1 MKEDKDREEE
11 DRKKDEVIKEK
22 IRNLRK
28 KKNRDRKDDE
38 DEEEKSVINLRW
50 KKKRKTDRRYNNLEN
65 AAIEDNPVDT
75 DKLLDHLI
83 EGVGELIDKMEE
95 NLSKM
100 GTEVDDDEE
109 KVDDTPAEEILR
121 RSPNKKEDFSSGA
134 VLGSL
139 MTLRGI
145 FQRQPSK
152 RKLAITFKPLLMLT
166 FVEKEDLNKLEE
178 FECGTTSPLKYSSFV
193 EPEVEPEP
201 RPNYEELEVRENCHQ
216 KLIPRIEEGK
226 KKIVRKKKENCM
238 IGNDKGSIR
247 KYLLS
252 NEEAKLKKISE
263 EESRQ
268 KELEERKK
276 GNEKKMEESV
286 KENKEENLTKKKHRK
301 LEKIAKPVKKK
312 ETVNYMKKENGSMGN
327 EKLGELGKVVN
338 KEKMKEKRKP
348 ESKKLEH
355 PVKNL
360 KASRKSD
367 NRHQFV
373 EFPPHLKKTTL
384 SAVEKPPETA
394 KIYQFFKPIL
404 AKKEDPKNENSS
416 CSKIRTKFP
425 SKKPLGAPFLTHGG
439 EDRPANFGGI
449 AKRSGTPAKIGHVTK
464 ISTSTWK
471 NDDIT
476 KMTAAAPSQNVMEK
490 VSMKIEENV
499 EALEAKKNTT
509 KKRKRTISV
518 DVESEEV
525 EESGREKGFDLHE
538 IIRRKKRQK
547 KEDRK
552 FGLVSPLHST
562 QKLTEDIL
570 GWELKTLD

>member
-1 MKEDKDREEE
+1 MKEN
-11 DRKKDEVIKEK
+11 V
-22 IRNLRK
+22 
-28 KKNRDRKDDE
+28 
-38 DEEEKSVINLRW
+38 EEK
-50 KKKRKTDRRYNNLEN
+50 K
-65 AAIEDNPVDT
+65 
-75 DKLLDHLI
+75 
-83 EGVGELIDKMEE
+83 
-95 NLSKM
+95 
-100 GTEVDDDEE
+100 
-109 KVDDTPAEEILR
+109 
-121 RSPNKKEDFSSGA
+121 
-134 VLGSL
+134 
-139 MTLRGI
+139 
-145 FQRQPSK
+145 
-152 RKLAITFKPLLMLT
+152 
-166 FVEKEDLNKLEE
+166 
-178 FECGTTSPLKYSSFV
+178 
-193 EPEVEPEP
+193 
-201 RPNYEELEVRENCHQ
+201 
-216 KLIPRIEEGK
+216 
-226 KKIVRKKKENCM
+226 
-238 IGNDKGSIR
+238 
-247 KYLLS
+247 
-252 NEEAKLKKISE
+252 
-263 EESRQ
+263 
-268 KELEERKK
+268 
-276 GNEKKMEESV
+276 
-286 KENKEENLTKKKHRK
+286 ENLTKKKQGK
-301 LEKIAKPVKKK
+301 LEKITKPVKKK
-312 ETVNYMKKENGSMGN
+312 KTVNSMKKENGSMVN
-327 EKLGELGKVVN
+327 EKLGKVVN

-425 SKKPLGAPFLTHGG
+425 SKKPLGAPFLTPRG
-439 EDRPANFGGI
+439 EDRPKNVGGI